1 MRYLNGLYFGIISML
16 GCSPNGLKWGLT
28 QVPCCVILTQDGVNG
43 INKLCQ
49 IRGENAM
56 KAENMRFGEFI
67 KSKRLADDRD
77 LTLKDVAKALGI
89 SVSMLSDIEQG
100 RRKPFDQ
107 EKLERF
113 CDFLGVEDEE
123 RALLYDLSAKETR
136 KIPDDIE
143 DTMMYTTSGAY
154 ARRALRLTNSGVIG
168 EEDWKRFIREKMKE
182 EQE

>member
-16 GCSPNGLKWGLT
+16 GCSPNGFKWGLT